1 LGKYIAQETR
11 KERAIMIIDFENHI
25 YLPEQVVPGKSQ
37 SGKLTERHWEEK
49 GKLRIRI
56 FEDATNVDQYLQFMD
71 DAGINIAV
79 LTANSF
85 TGGLE
90 QMKRWNNFCAQVVKE
105 NPSRLVGFAC
115 VPPLGG
121 QPALEELER
130 AVKELGMKGVHI
142 WTRSDGHHLDDREM
156 WPFYEKVTELKLP
169 VDVHVTLEPS
179 GLEAMHS
186 DYGLYYVLA
195 REFDMAIATLRVCL
209 GGVLE
214 DFPDLVLVMNHL
226 GGGVS
231 SVLERL
237 EAYMDYLGSGWD
249 SFYSDKPL
257 ISRPWKEYWNKLY
270 FNVAGREA
278 GIASV
283 KCALSNIKPE
293 KLIFGTDWP
302 FNYDYRP
309 QAVKDYAE
317 EIRKLDLPA
326 GSAEA
331 ILGTNAAKIL
341 GLKIGG

>member
-1 LGKYIAQETR
+1 
-11 KERAIMIIDFENHI
+11 MIIDFEHHI
-25 YLPEQVVPGKSQ
+25 YLPEQVVPRKSK
-37 SGKLTERHWEEK
+37 SGKITERHWEEK

-56 FEDATNVDQYLQFMD
+56 FEGASNVDRYLQFMD
-71 DAGINIAV
+71 DAGIDVAV

-90 QMKRWNNFCAQVVKE
+90 QMKRWNNFCAEIVKD
-105 NPSRLVGFAC
+105 NPSRFVGFAC

-121 QPALEELER
+121 KPVLEELER

-142 WTRSDGHHLDDREM
+142 WTRSNGCHLDDREM
-156 WPFYEKVTELKLP
+156 WPFYAKVAELNLP

-179 GLEAMHS
+179 GLDAMHS
-186 DYGLYYVLA
+186 SYGLYYVLA
-195 REFDMAIATLRVCL
+195 REFDMAISTLRLCL

-214 DFPDLVLVMNHL
+214 DFPDLVFIMNHF

-231 SVLERL
+231 SVIDRL
-237 EAYMDYLGSGWD
+237 EAYMDYLGSGWE
-249 SFYSDKPL
+249 SFYLDKPL
-257 ISRPWKEYWNKLY
+257 ISRPWKEYWDKLY
-270 FNVAGREA
+270 FNVAGREM
-278 GIASV
+278 GIASM

-293 KLIFGTDWP
+293 RLVFGTDWP

-309 QAVKDYAE
+309 QVVKSYVE

-331 ILGTNAAKIL
+331 ILGSNAAKIL
-341 GLKIGG
+341 GLDIGSY

>member
-1 LGKYIAQETR
+1 
-11 KERAIMIIDFENHI
+11 MIIDFENHI
-25 YLPEQVVPGKSQ
+25 YLPEQVVSEKSE
-37 SGKLTERHWEEK
+37 SGKITERHWEEK

-56 FEDATNVDQYLQFMD
+56 FEDASNVDRYLQFMD
-71 DAGINIAV
+71 DAGIDMAV

-90 QMKRWNNFCAQVVKE
+90 QMKRWNNFCAEVVKGH
-105 NPSRLVGFAC
+105 PSRFVGFAC

-121 QPALEELER
+121 KPALEELER
-130 AVKELGMKGVHI
+130 VVKELGMKGVHI

-156 WPFYEKVTELKLP
+156 WPFYEKVTELNLP

-179 GLEAMHS
+179 GLEAMES
-186 DYGLYYVLA
+186 SYGLYYVLA

-214 DFPDLVLVMNHL
+214 DFPDLVLIINHF

-231 SVLERL
+231 SVIERL
-237 EAYMDYLGSGWD
+237 ESYMEYLGSGWD
-249 SFYSDKPL
+249 SFYLGKSL
-257 ISRPWKEYWNKLY
+257 ISRPWKDYWDKLY
-270 FNVAGREA
+270 FNIAGREM

-293 KLIFGTDWP
+293 RLVFGTDWP

-317 EIRKLDLPA
+317 EIKKLDLPA

-331 ILGTNAAKIL
+331 ILGGTAAKIL
-341 GLKIGG
+341 GLDIVS

>member
-1 LGKYIAQETR
+1 
-11 KERAIMIIDFENHI
+11 MIIDFENHI
-25 YLPEQVVPGKSQ
+25 YLPEQVVPEKSQ

-56 FEDATNVDQYLQFMD
+56 FEDATNVDRYLQFMD
-71 DAGINIAV
+71 DAGIDIAV

-156 WPFYEKVTELKLP
+156 WPFYEKITELKVP
-169 VDVHVTLEPS
+169 VDVHVTLEPP
-179 GLEAMHS
+179 GLEAMDS
-186 DYGLYYVLA
+186 SYGLYYVLA
-195 REFDMAIATLRVCL
+195 REFDMAIETLRVCL

-214 DFPDLVLVMNHL
+214 DFPDLVLIMNHL

-249 SFYSDKPL
+249 RFYSDKPL

-283 KCALSNIKPE
+283 KCALTNINPE

-302 FNYDYRP
+302 FNYDYTP
-309 QAVKDYAE
+309 QAVQSFAE
-317 EIRKLDLPA
+317 EIRRLDLPA

-331 ILGTNAAKIL
+331 ILSRNAAKIL
-341 GLKIGG
+341 GLDVGS